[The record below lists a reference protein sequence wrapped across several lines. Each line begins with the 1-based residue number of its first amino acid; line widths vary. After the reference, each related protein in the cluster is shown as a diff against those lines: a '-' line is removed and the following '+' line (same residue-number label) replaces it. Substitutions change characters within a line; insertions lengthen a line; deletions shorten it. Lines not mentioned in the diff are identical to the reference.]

1 MDWAQLPKIKY
12 CKLDIEL
19 LTKSKALKFWIQN
32 PVDARP
38 YLEVNK
44 MSLSSKDKDCWEK
57 INCRET
63 DLGLLQRPAVNY

>member
-1 MDWAQLPKIKY
+1 MDWTQLPKIKY

-38 YLEVNK
+38 NLEVNK
-44 MSLSSKDKDCWEK
+44 MSLSSKDKDS
-57 INCRET
+57 
-63 DLGLLQRPAVNY
+63 